1 MILPYQE
8 LMERGLRGE
17 LLEPFNPDMVN
28 PASIDICIG
37 TTLLYRGTECSI
49 VDRTQETPIYLE
61 PGAFMLVSTLERL
74 KVPLDCAM
82 DLRLKSSRARA
93 GYNHALA
100 FWFDPGWDGI
110 GTLEI
115 QNIGY
120 DILPLYPGLRI
131 GQIIYHRL
139 VAPCE
144 KPYAGRYQAATSVE
158 APKDGN

>member
-1 MILPYQE
+1 MILPYQH

-17 LLEPFNPDMVN
+17 LLDPFDPEMVN

-37 TTLLYRGTECSI
+37 ETLIYRGVECNIST
-49 VDRTQETPIYLE
+49 RTAESPIFLE
-61 PGAFMLVSTLERL
+61 PGGFMLISTLERL

-93 GYNHALA
+93 GYDHALA

-110 GTLEI
+110 GTLELK
-115 QNIGY
+115 NIGY
-120 DILPLYPGLRI
+120 NMLPVYPGLRI
-131 GQIIYHRL
+131 GQIIYHQL
-139 VAPCE
+139 VETCA
-144 KPYAGRYQAATSVE
+144 KPYAGRYQAATTVE

>member
-8 LMERGLRGE
+8 LMKRGLAGE
-17 LLEPFNPDMVN
+17 LLDPFNPEMVN

-37 TTLLYRGTECSI
+37 NTIMFHDTECNIST
-49 VDRTQETPIYLE
+49 RTKEFPVLLE
-61 PGAFMLVSTLERL
+61 PGGFMLISTLERL
-74 KVPLDCAM
+74 KVPMDCAM

-93 GYNHALA
+93 GYDHALA

-115 QNIGY
+115 KNIGY
-120 DILPLYPGLRI
+120 DNLPIYPGLRI

-139 VAPCE
+139 TEPCTR
-144 KPYAGRYQAATSVE
+144 PYEGRYQAATFVE
-158 APKDGN
+158 GAKDGN

>member
-17 LLEPFNPDMVN
+17 LLDPFDPNMVN

-37 TTLLYRGTECSI
+37 NSLIYRGVSCDITG
-49 VDRTQETPIYLE
+49 RTIENPIWLE
-61 PGAFMLVSTLERL
+61 RGGFMLISTLERL

-93 GYNHALA
+93 GYDHALA

-115 QNIGY
+115 TNNGY
-120 DILPLYPGLRI
+120 ETLPIYPGLRI

-139 VAPCE
+139 LEPCQ
-144 KPYAGRYQAATSVE
+144 KPYAGRYQTATSVE
-158 APKDGN
+158 GAKDGN

>member
-8 LMERGLRGE
+8 LMKRGLAGE
-17 LLEPFNPDMVN
+17 LLDPFNPEMVN

-37 TTLLYRGTECSI
+37 NTIMFHDTECNIST
-49 VDRTQETPIYLE
+49 RTKEFPVLLE
-61 PGAFMLVSTLERL
+61 PGGFMLISTLERL
-74 KVPLDCAM
+74 KVPMDCAM

-93 GYNHALA
+93 GYDHALA

-115 QNIGY
+115 KNIGY
-120 DILPLYPGLRI
+120 DNLPIYPGLRI

-139 VAPCE
+139 MEPCA
-144 KPYAGRYQAATSVE
+144 KPYEGRYQAATSVE
-158 APKDGN
+158 GAKDGN

>member
-8 LMERGLRGE
+8 LMRRGQAGE
-17 LLEPFNPDMVN
+17 LIEPFDPAMVN

-37 TTLLYRGTECSI
+37 NTNIYRGIECSI
-49 VDRTQETPIYLE
+49 AGRTKDNPIYLE
-61 PGAFMLVSTLERL
+61 PGAFMLCSTLERL

-120 DILPLYPGLRI
+120 EMLPIYPGLRI

-139 VAPCE
+139 VEPCAQ
-144 KPYAGRYQAATSVE
+144 PYAGRYQAATTVE

>member
-17 LLEPFNPDMVN
+17 LVEPFDPDLVN
-28 PASIDICIG
+28 PASIDIRIG
-37 TTLLYRGTECSI
+37 NTNIYRGIECDI
-49 VDRTQETPIYLE
+49 TGRTVENPIYLE
-61 PGAFMLVSTLERL
+61 PGAFMLCSTLERL

-93 GYNHALA
+93 GYDHALA

-110 GTLEI
+110 GTLEVK
-115 QNIGY
+115 NIGY
-120 DILPLYPGLRI
+120 EMLPIYPGLRI

-139 VAPCE
+139 TAVCD
-144 KPYAGRYQAATSVE
+144 KPYAGRYQSASTVE
-158 APKDGN
+158 GAKHGN

>member
-17 LLEPFNPDMVN
+17 LLEPFNPEMVN

-37 TTLLYRGTECSI
+37 TTNIYRGVECDI
-49 VDRTQETPIYLE
+49 TGRDQANPIYLE
-61 PGAFMLVSTLERL
+61 RGAFMLCSTLERL

-93 GYNHALA
+93 GYNHSLA

-110 GTLEI
+110 GTLEL
-115 QNIGY
+115 QNVGY
-120 DILPLYPGLRI
+120 EPLPIYPGLRI

-139 VAPCE
+139 VAPCD
-144 KPYAGRYQAATSVE
+144 KPYAGRYQAATTVE
-158 APKDGN
+158 GAKSGN

>member
-17 LLEPFNPDMVN
+17 LLDPFNPDMVN

-37 TTLLYRGTECSI
+37 NTVIYHGVECVINIS
-49 VDRTQETPIYLE
+49 DADHPIWLE

-93 GYNHALA
+93 GYDHALA

-115 QNIGY
+115 KNIGY
-120 DILPLYPGLRI
+120 DTLPIYPGLRI
-131 GQIIYHRL
+131 GQIIYHKL
-139 VAPCE
+139 VETCS

-158 APKDGN
+158 GAKSGN

>member
-17 LLEPFNPDMVN
+17 LTDPFHPDMVN

-37 TTLLYRGTECSI
+37 TTHIYRGVTCDI
-49 VDRTQETPIYLE
+49 TGRTAANPIYLE
-61 PGAFMLVSTLERL
+61 PGAFMLCATHERL

-93 GYNHALA
+93 GYDHALA

-115 QNIGY
+115 TNIGH
-120 DILPLYPGLRI
+120 DILPIYPGLRI

-139 VAPCE
+139 TAVCD
-144 KPYAGRYQAATSVE
+144 KPYAGRYQAATTVE
-158 APKDGN
+158 GVKHGD

>member
-17 LLEPFNPDMVN
+17 LLDPFKPEMVN

-37 TTLLYRGTECSI
+37 VSNIYRGVECDI
-49 VDRTQETPIYLE
+49 TGRTAENPIYLE

-93 GYNHALA
+93 GYDHALA

-115 QNIGY
+115 KNIGY
-120 DILPLYPGLRI
+120 EMLPIYPGLRI

-139 VAPCE
+139 TAVCE
-144 KPYAGRYQAATSVE
+144 KPYTGRYHAAASVE
-158 APKDGN
+158 GAKSGN

>member
-17 LLEPFNPDMVN
+17 LLEPFNPEMVN

-37 TTLLYRGTECSI
+37 VSNIYRGVECDI
-49 VDRTQETPIYLE
+49 TGRTVDNPIYLE
-61 PGAFMLVSTLERL
+61 RGAFMLCSTLERL

-93 GYNHALA
+93 GYNHSLA

-110 GTLEI
+110 GTLEL
-115 QNIGY
+115 QNVGY
-120 DILPLYPGLRI
+120 EPLPIYPGLRI

-139 VAPCE
+139 VAPCD
-144 KPYAGRYQAATSVE
+144 KPYAGRYQAATTVE
-158 APKDGN
+158 GAKNGN